1 MLKEK
6 NIKQM
11 SLLGDSLVNHSQLQE
26 KEKEQMT
33 TDTSG
38 MKLLESLENV
48 NQSGSLGK
56 MLKVLLT
63 SKTVWYSDRC
73 KTIWKKKASKS
84 NVLLFQLQASVL
96 GIKEKESGLSDI
108 MYPTPTQDSASER
121 TKKYK
126 QGGTPLPLAVKMFP
140 TPSASCQMDVVA
152 PPETVQQNSKGWSVT
167 RVGTGTKFGAKLN
180 DVVNKIEKM
189 YNTPTTNDSKNLT
202 FPQSQKNRTSIVGN
216 MIQQQKIK
224 PGGKLNPNFVEFLMG
239 YPMNWT
245 KIEPT
250 ELRLL
255 ETQSFHLS
263 QENLEKQSLKQ
274 KKMYRTPTA
283 MDIGED
289 SFIYASK
296 LLKGK
301 INRSSNS
308 RVQKTLSI
316 DVAMEV
322 LKNNPKLIDQYD
334 KPFMERPNLPNKLE
348 FINYLKANT
357 SIKEL
362 VKNTTIPKTKIEH
375 WFRRDDSFSYPSIED
390 WNNIKPFLKQIK
402 FDNELIFEIEKDWK
416 KDE

>member
-1 MLKEK
+1 
-6 NIKQM
+6 
-11 SLLGDSLVNHSQLQE
+11 
-26 KEKEQMT
+26 
-33 TDTSG
+33 
-38 MKLLESLENV
+38 
-48 NQSGSLGK
+48 
-56 MLKVLLT
+56 
-63 SKTVWYSDRC
+63 
-73 KTIWKKKASKS
+73 
-84 NVLLFQLQASVL
+84 
-96 GIKEKESGLSDI
+96 
-108 MYPTPTQDSASER
+108 
-121 TKKYK
+121 
-126 QGGTPLPLAVKMFP
+126 
-140 TPSASCQMDVVA
+140 MDVVA